1 MIKSED
7 VPTGGSWDTD
17 SLPAAGELLANP
29 LFPLCFNSIGLK
41 VNFHAGLTA
50 IETVAYE
57 REHRTLASAP
67 RGLES

>member
-7 VPTGGSWDTD
+7 VPTGGSWDAD
-17 SLPAAGELLANP
+17 SLPAEGELLANP
-29 LFPLCFNSIGLK
+29 LFLLCCNSISLK

-50 IETVAYE
+50 IETMAYE

-67 RGLES
+67 

>member
-7 VPTGGSWDTD
+7 VPTGGSWDAD
-17 SLPAAGELLANP
+17 SLPAEGELLAKP
-29 LFPLCFNSIGLK
+29 LFPRCCSSVGLE

-50 IETVAYE
+50 IETMAYE

-67 RGLES
+67 